1 MANDIRA
8 DNIIVKLAH
17 AYTDPNNS
25 AKPIYN
31 EYETET
37 ITYSPLNTP
46 VLDLT
51 NDSDAIA
58 YDDNTILGNSVS
70 STAVVYLNGSVISGC
85 TFAWTATNCTI
96 SGATDSATVTV
107 SAIDDNK
114 SEGTATCRVTLIPNY
129 RDTEL
134 VKVFTVA
141 KQYKGNKGTDG
152 PTPTSSTTYYIY
164 SADTPDLDDTKWET
178 DPANLKK
185 PSGGYFC

>member
-1 MANDIRA
+1 MQDNKIIILAKDIKA

-17 AYTDPNNS
+17 AYTDPNDS
-25 AKPIYN
+25 TKLIYN

-51 NDSDAIA
+51 NDSGAIA
-58 YDDNTILGNSVS
+58 YDGNTMLGNSVS
-70 STAVVYLNGSVISGC
+70 STATVYLNGATVSGC
-85 TFAWTATNCTI
+85 TFAWTAANCTI
-96 SGATDSATVTV
+96 SGANTATVTV
-107 SAIDDNK
+107 SAIDDGE
-114 SEGTATCRVTLIPNY
+114 SEGTATCRVTGIPNY

-152 PTPTSSTTYYIY
+152 PAPTSSTTYYIY
-164 SADTPDLDDTKWET
+164 SADTPSLDDPK
-178 DPANLKK
+178 
-185 PSGGYFC
+185 

>member
-1 MANDIRA
+1 MSVASLQDNKIIILANDIRA

-17 AYTDPNNS
+17 AYTDPNDS
-25 AKPIYN
+25 SKLIYN

-46 VLDLT
+46 ILDLT

-164 SADTPDLDDTKWET
+164 SADTPSLDD
-178 DPANLKK
+178 PN
-185 PSGGYFC
+185 